1 MGSTGTGKT
10 YFAYQQAC
18 ELVKNGEHVLFLSSF
33 DDTDQSNLEKKS
45 ITSQEDIEG
54 VLASILK
61 GESVQVIFQAGEIGR
76 EKSKEFENDFLH
88 EIFKNIDSLKG
99 MYLFI
104 DEAQNID
111 EVNLAVLCSEVRK
124 YDIGLVLIHQYFD
137 QFSEKIKSDIRNYF
151 KKGIYFKTFE
161 NDINNI
167 LDLFP
172 DSGKTK
178 GERKTTAR
186 GMHDPRQRQ

>member
-10 YFAYQQAC
+10 YFAYQQAY

-33 DDTDQSNLEKKS
+33 DDTEKSNIEKKI
-45 ITSQEDIEG
+45 ITLQEDIKN
-54 VLASILK
+54 ILPSLLK
-61 GESVQVIFQAGEIGR
+61 RESMHVIFQTGEIGR
-76 EKSKEFENDFLH
+76 EKSKELENDFLH

-111 EVNLAVLCSEVRK
+111 KVNLAVLCSEVRK

-137 QFSEKIKSDIRNYF
+137 QFSEKIKSDIKNYF
-151 KKGIYFKTFE
+151 KNGIYFKTFE

-172 DSGKTK
+172 HSGKTK
-178 GERKTTAR
+178 GDFENLETGQYIVFEK
-186 GMHDPRQRQ
+186 

>member
-1 MGSTGTGKT
+1 MINKTNTHIMGMTGTGKT

-45 ITSQEDIEG
+45 ITSQEDIED

-61 GESVQVIFQAGEIGR
+61 GESVHIIFQAGEIGR

-88 EIFKNIDSLKG
+88 EILKNIDSLKG
-99 MYLFI
+99 VYLFI

-111 EVNLAVLCSEVRK
+111 DVNLAVLCSEVRK
-124 YDIGLVLIHQYFD
+124 YNIGLILIHQYFD

-167 LDLFP
+167 LELFP
-172 DSGKTK
+172 NTGKLK
-178 GERKTTAR
+178 VILKV
-186 GMHDPRQRQ
+186 